1 MPKSVREWITVLW
14 PAFLAAS
21 ALELVVFAGFDPQDV
36 NLFGLSLE
44 HEPERSAVYSISF
57 LLFWLITAA
66 AGVVTRAM
74 SADEHRAGDK
84 Q

>member
-1 MPKSVREWITVLW
+1 MPRTTRQWITVLW

-21 ALELVVFAGFDPQDV
+21 VLELVVFAGFDPQDV
-36 NLFGLSLE
+36 NLFGMAL
-44 HEPERSAVYSISF
+44 EPERAAVYSVTF

-74 SADEHRAGDK
+74 SADDNK
-84 Q
+84 SVDNP

>member
-1 MPKSVREWITVLW
+1 MPRTTRQLITVLW

-21 ALELVVFAGFDPQDV
+21 ALELLVFAGFDPQDV

-44 HEPERSAVYSISF
+44 PERAAVYSITF

-66 AGVVTRAM
+66 AGIVTRAM
-74 SADEHRAGDK
+74 SADDDQSVDRP
-84 Q
+84 